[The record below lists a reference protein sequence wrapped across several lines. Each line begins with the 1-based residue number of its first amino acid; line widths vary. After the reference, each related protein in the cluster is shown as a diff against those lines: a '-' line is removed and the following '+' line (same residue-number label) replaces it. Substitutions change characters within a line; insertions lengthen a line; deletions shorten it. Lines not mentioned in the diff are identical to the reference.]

1 MSPVADRFRCALEGL
16 GPVRVLRVSL
26 VVVDLAF
33 ELSYLL
39 GDRLGRNVEVKGYSF
54 DPEKGLL
61 CIEAEVEG
69 VGLRRACIEVKA
81 CKGLSNEAK
90 WVRCVSKT
98 LAQSE
103 KYLDSLA
110 EQLA

>member
-1 MSPVADRFRCALEGL
+1 MEVG
-16 GPVRVLRVSL
+16 L

-33 ELSYLL
+33 ELSYIL
-39 GDRLGRNVEVKGYSF
+39 GDRLGRSVEVKSYSF

-61 CIEAEVEG
+61 CIETEVEG
-69 VGLRRACIEVKA
+69 VGLRQACVEVKA

-98 LAQSE
+98 LMQSE
-103 KYLDSLA
+103 KYLDELA
-110 EQLA
+110 RQLA